1 MAAMDA
7 DESRPLLRPEGK
19 VMGERKRTLAE
30 ARPKL
35 REAFIEKFGREP
47 GPDDPLVFD
56 ADYDTPVPLTEEKF
70 RARTLEA
77 MRASG
82 TPPHLVYAFEKTGF
96 MVNEQGYKQM
106 SPADRAEYD
115 AAIKEYFAMERRTD
129 PQWYAFASSRDD
141 PSGERDLRF
150 GFGDA
155 DDANEYLHL
164 LNKRYDGRY
173 EMRPLA
179 QAMGNLLAYDEM
191 PTEEELE
198 DPEGPGFGFDDPA
211 GWADIDP
218 EMWEAWLK
226 SAKAPEVW
234 DEFIKGKWGPE
245 AWEEWQK
252 KQEKKEGK

>member
-1 MAAMDA
+1 
-7 DESRPLLRPEGK
+7 
-19 VMGERKRTLAE
+19 MGDRKRTLAE
-30 ARPKL
+30 ARRKL

-47 GPDDPLVFD
+47 GPDDPLIFD
-56 ADYDTPVPLTEEKF
+56 EDYDTPVPLSEEKF
-70 RARTLEA
+70 RAHTLEA
-77 MRASG
+77 MRTAG
-82 TPPHLVYAFEKTGF
+82 IPPHLVYAYDKTGF
-96 MVNEQGYKQM
+96 VVNEQGYKQM
-106 SPADRAEYD
+106 SPAARAQYI
-115 AAIKEYFAMERRTD
+115 AAIKEYFAIEESQKRKTD

-150 GFGDA
+150 GFGDEDEA
-155 DDANEYLHL
+155 TEYLRL

-226 SAKAPEVW
+226 SANDPEVW
-234 DEFIKGKWGPE
+234 NEFIKGEWGPE

-252 KQEKKEGK
+252 KQQKKKQKKKEGK